1 MIYLAS
7 PYAHVDPV
15 VRQRRFENACRAAAA
30 TLRRDHWVFS
40 PIAHSHCIEVH
51 GDGVD
56 AAFDWLTYDRW
67 FLDRCSYLWVL
78 TLDGWEESKGVAQEI
93 RWARELG
100 IAVRYVPLADILKDG
115 GA

>member
-7 PYAHVDPV
+7 PYAHVDPA
-15 VRQRRFENACRAAAA
+15 VRQRRFEDACRAAAA
-30 TLRRDHWVFS
+30 ILRSGRNVFS

-51 GDGVD
+51 SEGVG
-56 AAFDWLTYDRW
+56 AAFDWLTYDLW
-67 FLDRCSYLWVL
+67 FLERCDCLWVL

-93 RWARELG
+93 KWVKQLG
-100 IAVRYVPLADILKDG
+100 LAVRHVPLADILKDG